1 MNITI
6 VGLGL
11 IGGSMAID
19 LKKRKFASHIIG
31 VDSNILHANIAK
43 HNGIVDETISLEDA
57 IPKSDLIILAVPV
70 NVAHKILPYLLD
82 SIDNQIVTDVCSTKA
97 RLSRLTKNHPKRG
110 NYVASHPMA
119 GTENS
124 GPWAAQANL
133 FDGKACIICNP
144 EESNGTAKKIVSTMY
159 EALNMRIINMEAESH
174 DVHAAYVSHISHI
187 SSFALALTVL
197 EKEENEKNIF
207 DLASGGFDS
216 TVRLAKSNAD
226 MWTPIFM
233 QNHENVVEV
242 LDTYIQKLTDFKD
255 ALLRKSTEEMDKMI
269 IDANKIR
276 KILNQTRNGDS

>member
-1 MNITI
+1 MKITI
-6 VGLGL
+6 IGLGL

-31 VDSNILHANIAK
+31 VDNNVLHANIAK
-43 HNGIVDETISLEDA
+43 QNGIVDELLLLKDA

-70 NVAHKILPYLLD
+70 NIAHKILPDVLNMV
-82 SIDNQIVTDVCSTKA
+82 DNQIVTDVCSTKA
-97 RLSRLTKNHPKRG
+97 RLAKLTKKHAKRG

-124 GPWAAQANL
+124 GPWAAESGL

-144 EESNGTAKKIVSTMY
+144 NESHGTAMKIVSSMY
-159 EALNMRIINMEAESH
+159 ETLNMRIINMDAESH

-197 EKEENEKNIF
+197 EKEQNEKNIF

-216 TVRLAKSNAD
+216 TVRLAKSNAE

-233 QNHENVVEV
+233 QNHENVIEV
-242 LDTYIQKLTDFKD
+242 LETYIHKLNGFKE
-255 ALLRKSTEEMDKMI
+255 ALENKSIDEMDEMI
-269 IDANKIR
+269 NQSNKIR
-276 KILNQTRNGDS
+276 KILN